1 MRTFKQELTVFRG
14 EDFSIDKVLV
24 NGNGAPYIISSKL
37 PNAHLL
43 ISVTDTLYSQSDRYV
58 KNYWLSLENVPTFE
72 HTEVLNLADLLNS
85 VNGTRMYS
93 NFSAAA
99 MPLTGYYKGNFVQ
112 ISADAKGNERSYVY
126 YNEGEGYKYYDGGE
140 WKNYEFRFVKRFS
153 NEDTRQWKAQNY
165 LYTIQLVAGTK
176 SRDYLVN
183 ILDDNNVN
191 YVKSID
197 YIGELTPNDTST
209 EELYNLAISNGLQL
223 TESFHLGAPIIPSY
237 TTSILKPTKITVKEY
252 AQGDVIW

>member
-1 MRTFKQELTVFRG
+1 MKKIYYV
-14 EDFSIDKVLV
+14 EDF
-24 NGNGAPYIISSKL
+24 
-37 PNAHLL
+37 
-43 ISVTDTLYSQSDRYV
+43 
-58 KNYWLSLENVPTFE
+58 
-72 HTEVLNLADLLNS
+72 
-85 VNGTRMYS
+85 NGTYWSSDKTRR
-93 NFSAAA
+93 FQR
-99 MPLTGYYKGNFVQ
+99 L
-112 ISADAKGNERSYVY
+112 
-126 YNEGEGYKYYDGGE
+126 EGKNAYHYLKEPVNRKKRFYKYYDENE

-176 SRDYLVN
+176 SRDYLIN

-191 YVKSID
+191 YVKNID
-197 YIGELTPNDTST
+197 YIGELTPNDTSI

-223 TESFHLGAPIIPSY
+223 TENFHLDAPIIPSY